1 MALFLSGNF
10 QAFKDKLALWV
21 ALLQITIHN
30 PTIDDTTIPD
40 SCINYISFFA
50 SYKPIDGGTVYIAF
64 KS

>member
-50 SYKPIDGGTVYIAF
+50 SYQPSDGDTVYIAF